1 MVMDWLQRKRMTT
14 ILPPPDRKNFKSE
27 KEYKKAYKEW
37 NKMFDS
43 VMKDTNYNE

>member
-1 MVMDWLQRKRMTT
+1 MTT

-27 KEYKKAYKEW
+27 QEYNKAYKLW

-43 VMKDTNYNE
+43 VMEDINYNEGFY

>member
-1 MVMDWLQRKRMTT
+1 MTT
-14 ILPPPDRKNFKSE
+14 ILPPPDKKNFKSE

-43 VMKDTNYNE
+43 IMKNNNYNY